1 MVLVGALRVSVQT
14 IAMFYLR
21 RTHTGIERNPLLEK
35 NIYKRQVCFRVPLIT
50 GWTVST
56 EKIKPELLTYRCGR
70 FVRKTGGCAF
80 RVDSPTSYQGVNCLN
95 KMFGMCQANLGKF
108 MLYVN

>member
-1 MVLVGALRVSVQT
+1 
-14 IAMFYLR
+14 MFYLW

-35 NIYKRQVCFRVPLIT
+35 NIYKRQVCLRVPLIT

-80 RVDSPTSYQGVNCLN
+80 RVDSPTSYQGVNPILDGVRAHPILDGGRLKSPPC
-95 KMFGMCQANLGKF
+95 
-108 MLYVN
+108 